1 MLSQYDIKKMEEVFR
16 NLGLSEY
23 QARVLAY
30 SYVLGKSKA
39 TDLSKASNVPKAKI
53 YSILEELCEFRLMKK
68 IETKPS
74 LYISIIPE
82 EALENLKEWKN
93 SKIMGEIDSIER
105 VKKKNLDMLKK
116 FFKEERYHEE
126 EFLEVIPVGTSSEIE
141 TKKLYRN
148 AKKEINIVT
157 RAFEYLP

>member
-1 MLSQYDIKKMEEVFR
+1 MEEVFR

-68 IETKPS
+68 IE
-74 LYISIIPE
+74 
-82 EALENLKEWKN
+82 N
-93 SKIMGEIDSIER
+93 G
-105 VKKKNLDMLKK
+105 
-116 FFKEERYHEE
+116 
-126 EFLEVIPVGTSSEIE
+126 FL
-141 TKKLYRN
+141 
-148 AKKEINIVT
+148 
-157 RAFEYLP
+157 